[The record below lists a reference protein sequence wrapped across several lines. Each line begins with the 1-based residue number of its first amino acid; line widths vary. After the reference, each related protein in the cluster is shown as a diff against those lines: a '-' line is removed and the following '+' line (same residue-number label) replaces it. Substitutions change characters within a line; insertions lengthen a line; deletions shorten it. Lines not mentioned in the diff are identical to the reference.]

1 MSRTVN
7 LLPVDQALAAILAR
21 VPPVVAERVA
31 LSDAVGRVLAA
42 PVVAGHDQPPFDASA
57 MDGYALRAADAAEN
71 ARLHVI
77 GMSQAGAGFA
87 GLVGPGEAVRIF
99 TGAPLPQGADTV
111 IMQEEARRDGEFV
124 SFAAPARLGHSVR
137 PKGNDFATGD
147 MLIASG
153 TRITPM
159 QIAVAAAANCPR
171 LDMARRPRIG
181 LVATGDELVL
191 PGTLLG
197 PDQIVASNSFG
208 LAAML
213 APYAETIDDHGII
226 ADDAALLRQR
236 LAAVFAAD
244 PDILIT
250 TGGASVGEHD
260 LVQDALKDLGVSL
273 DFWRINMRPGKP
285 LMFGTRGKTLVFGLP
300 GNPVSAMV
308 TAIVFIKPALRAWL
322 GHAEP
327 EHWRLPLLAP
337 TPPNSARRHFMRA
350 RLVHGDDGLGL
361 LPISQ
366 TDSGHTS
373 SLALADMLI
382 VQPEHDPGHEAG
394 TLVEALPID
403 TF

>member
-1 MSRTVN
+1 MS
-7 LLPVDQALAAILAR
+7 LLPVDQALSAILAR
-21 VPPVVAERVA
+21 VPTITPEQTPLDR
-31 LSDAVGRVLAA
+31 AVGRVLAA
-42 PVVAGHDQPPFDASA
+42 PLIARHDQPPFDASA
-57 MDGYALRAADAAEN
+57 MDGYAMRAADVIEGEAL
-71 ARLHVI
+71 RVI
-77 GMSQAGAGFA
+77 GMAQAGAGFPGA
-87 GLVGPGEAVRIF
+87 LGKGEAVRIF
-99 TGAPLPQGADTV
+99 TGAPLPPGADTV
-111 IMQEEARRDGEFV
+111 IMQEEAVRDGDTVRFT
-124 SFAAPARLGHSVR
+124 APARTGHSVR
-137 PKGNDFATGD
+137 PRGNDFATGD
-147 MLIASG
+147 VLIEAGS
-153 TRITPM
+153 RLTPM
-159 QIAVAAAANCPR
+159 QIAVAAAANQAS
-171 LDMARRPRIG
+171 LTVARRPRIG

-191 PGTLLG
+191 PGNPLG

-213 APYAETIDDHGII
+213 APYAETITDHGII
-226 ADDAALLRQR
+226 GDNQDVLRQR
-236 LAAVFAAD
+236 LAAAFED
-244 PDILIT
+244 SPDIIIT

-260 LVQDALKDLGVSL
+260 LVQDVLKDLGVSL

-327 EHWRLPLLAP
+327 DHWRLPLAGP

-350 RLVHGDDGLGL
+350 RLIHTPTGPEL

-373 SLALADMLI
+373 SLAYADMLI
-382 VQPEHDPGHEAG
+382 VQPENDPGQRAG

-403 TF
+403 AF